1 MPLLNGMKLKIDRAG
16 RIVLPKP
23 IRYRLGLQAG
33 TDLEL
38 FESRDGVTLKPVNGQ
53 SSLVRKGRFLV
64 HTGELPAGY
73 DVLKAIDE
81 EREQRLKSL
90 TGL

>member
-1 MPLLNGMKLKIDRAG
+1 MKLKIDRAG

-23 IRYRLGLQAG
+23 TRDRLGMQAG
-33 TDLEL
+33 MDLEL
-38 FESRDGVTLKPVNGQ
+38 FESADGVTLKPIHRR

-73 DVLKAIDE
+73 DVLKVIQDD
-81 EREQRLKSL
+81 REQRLKNL
-90 TGL
+90 ARL

>member
-1 MPLLNGMKLKIDRAG
+1 MKLKIDRAG

-23 IRYRLGLQAG
+23 TRDRLGLQAG

-38 FESRDGVTLKPVNGQ
+38 FESSDGVTLKPIHRR

-73 DVLKAIDE
+73 DVLKAIEDD
-81 EREQRLKSL
+81 REHRLKDL
-90 TGL
+90 ARL